1 MKKLAIL
8 IGLVLI
14 GAGLWLS
21 WTKSKQFGLPLTPT
35 AESSVWDI
43 QAKVVLETWE
53 EKRINMSLA
62 MPESSDNYQI
72 KRETFES
79 RHYGAAMIESGKK
92 GTIVDN
98 RRLEWSGVTL
108 AEPHSVA
115 FKITV
120 AESPLSP
127 SSLSSSDKFLTVKLR
142 QEQKTEVNK
151 WRRTISQEEPLNDI
165 LCRVKSS
172 DIFSGKNAKLKDIRD
187 VYRYLGYPARNVK
200 GLPLIENSRDLPME
214 SRIQVFVK
222 DHWTLAP
229 QECGKAVDQHFFV
242 WTRKKAPVF
251 TISRPNDGNI
261 QYSAVKITPVTF
273 EGTYFPEIEAKG
285 LALVRY
291 LWVLPV
297 ETQALFRIILIFP
310 LGALIIA
317 VIRNLIGIRTYGTFM
332 PVLIALSFRETKL
345 LWGVAL
351 FSIVILFGLIARV
364 VLERLRLL
372 IIPRLAATLTIVV
385 GILITFTAVG
395 VSYDI
400 PSLPSAA
407 LFPLIIMTMTIERMS
422 ITAEESGIL
431 KALFRAVT
439 SIVSAVVVYLIA
451 VNYYSE
457 YLFFTFPE
465 LLLCVLG
472 VSILLGKYTGYRL
485 NELYRFKS
493 ID

>member
-8 IGLVLI
+8 IGFVLI
-14 GAGLWLS
+14 VAGLWLS
-21 WTKSKQFGLPLTPT
+21 WTKSQQFGLPLTPKG
-35 AESSVWDI
+35 ESSVWDI
-43 QAKVVLETWE
+43 QAKVVLDTWE

-62 MPESSDNYQI
+62 MPESSDNYLI

-98 RRLEWSGVTL
+98 RRLEWSGLTL
-108 AEPHSVA
+108 AEPHSVV

-120 AESPLSP
+120 AESPVSP
-127 SSLSSSDKFLTVKLR
+127 SSLSSTDKFLTVKLR
-142 QEQKTEVNK
+142 DEQIAEIGR
-151 WRRTISQEEPLNDI
+151 WRKGISREDPLNDI
-165 LCRVKSS
+165 LCRVKGS
-172 DIFSGKNAKLKDIRD
+172 DVFFGKNAKLSDIRD
-187 VYRYLGYPARNVK
+187 TFRYLGFPARSIK
-200 GLPLIENSRDLPME
+200 GLPLVENSRDLAME
-214 SRIQVFVK
+214 SRVQVFVK
-222 DHWTLAP
+222 DHWVLAP
-229 QECGKAVDQHFFV
+229 QECGKSVDPHFFI
-242 WTRKKAPVF
+242 WTHKKAPVF
-251 TISRPNDGNI
+251 TISRPNDGMV
-261 QYSAVKITPVTF
+261 QYSAVKITPISF

-297 ETQALFRIILIFP
+297 ETQALFRIILVFP
-310 LGALIIA
+310 LGALIVA

-351 FSIVILFGLIARV
+351 FSVVILFGLVARV
-364 VLERLRLL
+364 VLEKLRLL

-422 ITAEESGIL
+422 ITAEESGIF

-439 SIVSAVVVYLIA
+439 SIASAVLVYLVA

-485 NELYRFKS
+485 NELYRFKN